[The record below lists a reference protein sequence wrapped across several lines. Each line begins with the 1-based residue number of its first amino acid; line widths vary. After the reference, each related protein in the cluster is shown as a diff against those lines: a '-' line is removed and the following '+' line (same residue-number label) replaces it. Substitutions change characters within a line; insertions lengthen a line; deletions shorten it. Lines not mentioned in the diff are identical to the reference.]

1 MKKVKPIFL
10 IIFTT
15 LIVTIVIP
23 LAINESY
30 KHGVVYVTKWDAADV
45 LSYYGAIIG
54 AAATI
59 GALVIT
65 IRFTQRQISRDAY
78 LKNENEKWT
87 KIESVLAD
95 ALNSINPML
104 PLIGTMDTG
113 LKDPSAAITAIQ
125 KYQISCKLA
134 TDQLNAY
141 LSTTDYPKVKE
152 LIDAIYNFSEQI
164 SAICT
169 NEIEWYT
176 KLRDLLSRDTAK
188 KTMDM
193 ENQYPGSFPVE
204 TLSFCLK
211 IIHDTDDLKIKDIE
225 DAIGQLTAKMVEAHQ
240 NTYRNLLQLKGSTFD
255 AINTEVQRNADSI
268 LHLWGRKQCPHLNGS
283 EKTK

>member
-1 MKKVKPIFL
+1 MSRKKLILVIVLSILLFSVAIPI
-10 IIFTT
+10 
-15 LIVTIVIP
+15 
-23 LAINESY
+23 AINESY

-45 LSYYGAIIG
+45 LSYYWSILGT
-54 AAATI
+54 AATI

-113 LKDPSAAITAIQ
+113 LKDPSAAITTIQ

-193 ENQYPGSFPVE
+193 ETQYPGSFPVE

-225 DAIGQLTAKMVEAHQ
+225 DTIGQLTAKMVETHQ
-240 NTYRNLLQLKGSTFD
+240 NTYRSLLQLKGSTFD
-255 AINTEVQRNADSI
+255 AINTEIQRNADSI
-268 LHLWGRKQCPHLNGS
+268 LHLWGRKQCPHLNGLA
-283 EKTK
+283 KTR